1 MTGDP
6 GTITALLAR
15 WSDGDTEAFPEL
27 IALAYDDLR
36 AIAHRRVRGGPS
48 EWLDTTALVHEAYLK
63 LAVHQGGE
71 WAGRAQFFA
80 FASRAMRHILVDHAR
95 HEGTAKRGGN
105 AVRISFEESEAATDD
120 GSADVLEVDDAIE
133 RLAGRNPRMAKMVEL
148 RFFGGL
154 TVPEVAEVL
163 AISPRTVEREWMRAR
178 AYLLDVLRGHEPG

>member
-15 WSDGDTEAFPEL
+15 WSGGDDNAFPEL
-27 IALAYDDLR
+27 VALAYDDLR
-36 AIAHRRVRGGPS
+36 AIAHRRVRSGSDDGL
-48 EWLDTTALVHEAYLK
+48 ETTALVHEAYLK
-63 LAVHQGGE
+63 LAAHQGGE

-95 HEGTAKRGGN
+95 HEQTAKRGGN
-105 AVRISFEESEAATDD
+105 AVRISFEESEIVADD
-120 GSADVLEVDDAIE
+120 GSADVLEVNDAIE
-133 RLAGRNPRMAKMVEL
+133 QLATRNSRMARMVEL

-163 AISPRTVEREWMRAR
+163 ETSPRTVEREWMRAR
-178 AYLLDVLRGHEPG
+178 AYLLDVLRGHEPA